1 MPVQQEMVNGM
12 SMAMLKMLPQEMS
25 VKWTYSYQVHHE
37 IGSSLIAPTKFIM
50 KLALLSFRV

>member
-50 KLALLSFRV
+50 KLGLA